1 MSKPLITPLVRLPI
15 KPANRKVIFVPDM
28 PGGVS
33 KRTIMVRVY
42 LLWGIREPLFQPQI
56 LPFKSLLLIIQTVST
71 SGRMFLKS
79 GKHIAITRETSLP
92 RLALAFRVGG
102 KMNLRRLKYFVKI
115 VDIGSLTQAAEVLH
129 IAQPAL
135 SQQVATL
142 EGEMDQQLLIRTK
155 RGVTPTEAGKILY
168 THARTILRQCEQAQL
183 AVCNVG
189 QTLGGQVSI
198 GLAPGTAASSI
209 TMPLLQAVRAELPDV
224 LVYLHENSSSVLND
238 KLLSGQLDMAVLYD
252 RSPTAG
258 IISQPLLKE
267 ELFLVGTRDCP
278 GLTVDLAAVAEMN
291 LFLPRDYSAVRK
303 RVDEAF
309 SLRRLTAKITGEID
323 SISTLTA
330 AIASGMGVT
339 VLPESAARS
348 LVTSANGWMARITSP
363 SLNLPLSVN
372 LSARTSLSPQAQAVK
387 DILMSLVIRPVQE
400 NRELQL
406 VG

>member
-1 MSKPLITPLVRLPI
+1 
-15 KPANRKVIFVPDM
+15 
-28 PGGVS
+28 
-33 KRTIMVRVY
+33 
-42 LLWGIREPLFQPQI
+42 
-56 LPFKSLLLIIQTVST
+56 
-71 SGRMFLKS
+71 
-79 GKHIAITRETSLP
+79 
-92 RLALAFRVGG
+92 
-102 KMNLRRLKYFVKI
+102 MNLRRLKYFVKI

-168 THARTILRQCEQAQL
+168 AHARAILRQCEQAQL
-183 AVCNVG
+183 AVNNVG

-209 TMPLLQAVRAELPDV
+209 MMPLLQAVRSSLPDV
-224 LVYLHENSSSVLND
+224 QIFLHENSGGILNE

-252 RSPTAG
+252 KAPVAR

-267 ELFLVGTRDCP
+267 DLYLVGSGDSP
-278 GLTVDLAAVAEMN
+278 GKHIDLAAVAEMN

-309 SLRRLTAKITGEID
+309 SLRRLTTKVVGEIE
-323 SISTLTA
+323 SLTTMTA

-348 LVTSANGWMARITSP
+348 LVASCNGWMARMTAP
-363 SLNLPLSVN
+363 SLTLPLSLN
-372 LSARTSLSPQAQAVK
+372 LSARLPLTPQSQAVK
-387 DILMSLVIRPVQE
+387 EILMSLVLHPMVE
-400 NRELQL
+400 SRELQL

>member
-1 MSKPLITPLVRLPI
+1 
-15 KPANRKVIFVPDM
+15 
-28 PGGVS
+28 
-33 KRTIMVRVY
+33 
-42 LLWGIREPLFQPQI
+42 
-56 LPFKSLLLIIQTVST
+56 
-71 SGRMFLKS
+71 
-79 GKHIAITRETSLP
+79 
-92 RLALAFRVGG
+92 
-102 KMNLRRLKYFVKI
+102 MNLRRLKYFVKI

-142 EGEMDQQLLIRTK
+142 EGEMDKQLLIRTK

-168 THARTILRQCEQAQL
+168 THARAILRQCEQAQL
-183 AVCNVG
+183 AVGNVG
-189 QTLGGQVSI
+189 QTLSGAVSI
-198 GLAPGTAASSI
+198 GLAPGTASSSI

-224 LVYLHENSSSVLND
+224 LVYLHENSGTSLND
-238 KLLSGQLDMAVLYD
+238 KLLNGQLDMAVLYD

-309 SLRRLTAKITGEID
+309 SLRRLTVKIIGEIE

-348 LVTSANGWMARITSP
+348 LIASANGWMARITSP

-372 LSARTSLSPQAQAVK
+372 LSARLPLTPQAQAVK
-387 DILMSLVIRPVQE
+387 DILMSLVTRPSLE
-400 NRELQL
+400 SRELML
-406 VG
+406 AG

>member
-1 MSKPLITPLVRLPI
+1 
-15 KPANRKVIFVPDM
+15 
-28 PGGVS
+28 
-33 KRTIMVRVY
+33 
-42 LLWGIREPLFQPQI
+42 
-56 LPFKSLLLIIQTVST
+56 
-71 SGRMFLKS
+71 
-79 GKHIAITRETSLP
+79 
-92 RLALAFRVGG
+92 
-102 KMNLRRLKYFVKI
+102 MNLRRLKYFVKI

-183 AVCNVG
+183 AVNNVG
-189 QTLGGQVSI
+189 QTLSGHVSI

-209 TMPLLQAVRAELPDV
+209 TMPLLQAVRAELPEV
-224 LVYLHENSSSVLND
+224 LVYLHENSGSVLN
-238 KLLSGQLDMAVLYD
+238 GQLDMAVLYD
-252 RSPTAG
+252 RSPVAG
-258 IISQPLLKE
+258 ITSQPLLKE
-267 ELFLVGTRDCP
+267 DLYLVGTRDCP
-278 GLTVDLAAVAEMN
+278 GQSVDLTAVAEMN
-291 LFLPRDYSAVRK
+291 LFLPRDYSAVRV

-309 SLRRLTAKITGEID
+309 SLRRLTAKIIGEID

-348 LVTSANGWMARITSP
+348 LCSAANGWMARITTP
-363 SLNLPLSVN
+363 SMSLPLSLN
-372 LSARTSLSPQAQAVK
+372 MSARGSLSPQAQAVK
-387 DILMSLVIRPVQE
+387 EILMSLVSKPSLE

-406 VG
+406 VS